1 MAVNRNAAFLAMVDE
16 QGYYYGGPLGNTP
29 LALLAGGERAP
40 RVVLPQIV
48 VLGRD
53 AFFSGFTDRGALA
66 HFGTR

>member
-1 MAVNRNAAFLAMVDE
+1 
-16 QGYYYGGPLGNTP
+16 
-29 LALLAGGERAP
+29 LALLAGGKGAP
-40 RVVLPQIV
+40 RIILPQIA